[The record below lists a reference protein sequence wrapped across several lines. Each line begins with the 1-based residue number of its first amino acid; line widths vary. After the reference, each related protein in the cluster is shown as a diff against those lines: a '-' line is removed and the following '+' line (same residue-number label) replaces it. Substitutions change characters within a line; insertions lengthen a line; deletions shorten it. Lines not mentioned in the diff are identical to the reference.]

1 MLLHEKAVEALNP
14 LAREFKSMGTMKK
27 ELTELQGELAQAHI
41 QSMSSAPWFSERR
54 SYPMYLPSL
63 VRFEEVYSHSVSY
76 FSEKERHILMNGLH
90 TRYAFTDIQS
100 IHVFNQ
106 FVKIEYLP
114 YLCCVLT
121 VAFEHLSLVKFLTPS
136 SGLQGYWNH
145 YPIDME
151 FRPQHIFTRFMYA
164 ITFINKE
171 NKTII

>member
-1 MLLHEKAVEALNP
+1 MCLKPRALILALAFAAEKYDIQHCDWWAGQDLLAIMLLHEKAVEALNP

-27 ELTELQGELAQAHI
+27 ELTELQRELAQAHI
-41 QSMSSAPWFSERR
+41 Q
-54 SYPMYLPSL
+54 
-63 VRFEEVYSHSVSY
+63 
-76 FSEKERHILMNGLH
+76 
-90 TRYAFTDIQS
+90 
-100 IHVFNQ
+100 
-106 FVKIEYLP
+106 YLP
-114 YLCCVLT
+114 YLCCILT